1 MTDYYTDSAKKS
13 LWVLSAKETIFHNKE
28 KFYDHILT
36 CFAAKDSSG
45 YYVGQQVSNPKLENS
60 NWKSLGGE
68 VKVED
73 VLIYD

>member
-28 KFYDHILT
+28 KFYDYALT
-36 CFAAKDSSG
+36 CFAANNDSG
-45 YYVGQQVSNPKLENS
+45 YIVGQQVNNPKLDNS
-60 NWKSLGGE
+60 HWEPLNGE

-73 VLIYD
+73 VLKC